1 MKKFLFVSMLMVLFT
16 TAVTAQKTHDQ
27 LVFPEI
33 NRFQMPDVITF
44 ELPNGIKF
52 YLVEDNELPLINI
65 NVRIRA
71 GSYMDPADK
80 VGLAS
85 MTGEIMRS
93 GGTTSYPFNELNSLL
108 EMKAASIESSFGQT
122 NGTASMS
129 VLKEDFNELLPVF
142 IDVLKNPAFPDE
154 RIALNKTQRN
164 STISRRNDNA
174 QAVAGREFLKLIYG
188 PESPF
193 ARSSDYV
200 TIDAISRDD
209 LIAFHRQI
217 VVGNNMYIGV
227 IGDFDAPTMRR
238 QLEAAFSTISA
249 GNRNSLDLP
258 AINYAFEPS
267 VNFVAK
273 NDVNQSTI
281 YVGHIGG
288 RRSNP
293 DYAALQLMNEI
304 LSGGFSGRL
313 LQVIRT
319 DLGLAYNA
327 GGVYQ
332 SSPLYD
338 GAFFITLGTASVNTA
353 KAVEASIEEVNR
365 LQRDPV
371 TQKELDDA
379 KDRILNSLVF
389 RYTSRASVLF
399 EQIANEYNG
408 LPADAFNIYIDE
420 LTQVTVE
427 DIQRVANQYLRPD
440 AMKILVVGNENEIG
454 DQLSV
459 LGDVNH
465 IDITIPRP
473 DAPRT
478 ERTGDTEA
486 GREVLQKMAS
496 AVIEEGTEF
505 TGVVF
510 NGVVNLGGMNLNAKV
525 TLRPPS
531 SYIQEITSPQGVI
544 TIVLENGAAVMRAGP
559 NEQPLPPM
567 QAEALQNE
575 LDRHYMSIAMQADVL
590 DVDFVGLDD
599 AGLANL
605 FLPDLSLNLFI
616 DMETGLPAKM
626 VVKEFN
632 PMAGQEIESVITFD
646 NWTTSGGITL
656 AYSTSS
662 TANGQDAGGA
672 TITSHEVE

>member
-1 MKKFLFVSMLMVLFT
+1 MKIFLFVSMLMVLFT
-16 TAVTAQKTHDQ
+16 TALTAQKTHDQ

-44 ELPNGIKF
+44 ELPNGVRF
-52 YLVEDNELPLINI
+52 YLVEDKELPLINV
-65 NVRIRA
+65 NVRVRA

-80 VGLAS
+80 VGLAG

-93 GGTTSYPFNELNSLL
+93 GGTSSYPFNELNSLL

-122 NGTASMS
+122 NGTVSMS
-129 VLKEDFNELLPVF
+129 VLKEDFEELLPVF

-154 RIALNKTQRN
+154 RITLTKTQRN

-174 QAVAGREFLKLIYG
+174 MSVAGREFLKLIYG
-188 PESPF
+188 TESPF
-193 ARSSDYV
+193 ARSSEYA
-200 TIDAISRDD
+200 TIDAVMKDD
-209 LIAFHRQI
+209 VIAFHRRV
-217 VVGNNMYIGV
+217 VVGNNMYVGV
-227 IGDFDAPTMRR
+227 IGDFDASTMKR
-238 QLEAAFSTISA
+238 QLESAFSTIAA
-249 GNRNSLDLP
+249 GTRNTLDLP
-258 AINYAFEPS
+258 SIDYVFEPS

-281 YVGHIGG
+281 YLGHIGG

-332 SSPLYD
+332 SSPLFD
-338 GAFFITLGTASVNTA
+338 GAFFITLGTASANTA

-365 LQRDPV
+365 LQRDAV

-408 LPADAFNIYIDE
+408 LPADAFNIFIDE

-440 AMKILVVGNENEIG
+440 AMKVLVVGNENEIG
-454 DQLSV
+454 DQLFV
-459 LGDVNH
+459 LGNVNH

-473 DAPRT
+473 EAPRT
-478 ERTGDTEA
+478 ERTGDSKM

-496 AVIEEGTEF
+496 AIIAEGTAF
-505 TGVVF
+505 SSVTF
-510 NGVVNLGGMNLNAKV
+510 NGSVNLGGMNLNAKIRM
-525 TLRPPS
+525 TPPS
-531 SYIQEITSPQGVI
+531 AYIQEITSPQGVI
-544 TIVLENGAAVMRAGP
+544 TIALENGSAVMRAGP
-559 NEQPLPPM
+559 GEQPLPPM

-575 LDRHYMSIAMQADVL
+575 LDRHYVSIAMNANEL

-599 AGLANL
+599 DGLANI

-616 DMETGLPAKM
+616 NMETGLPAKM

-632 PMAGQEIESVITFD
+632 PMAGQEVESVVSFD
-646 NWTTSGGITL
+646 NWTSSNGVTL

-662 TANGQDAGGA
+662 TANGQVAGGG